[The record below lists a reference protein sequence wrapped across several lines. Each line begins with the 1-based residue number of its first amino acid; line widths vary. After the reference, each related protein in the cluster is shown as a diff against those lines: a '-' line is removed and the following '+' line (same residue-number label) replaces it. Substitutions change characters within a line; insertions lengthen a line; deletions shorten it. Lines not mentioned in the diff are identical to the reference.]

1 MNAEQR
7 VNLMFIQSGMT
18 KKEWSSIIGIHE
30 NNIIAII
37 KGRKNATPAIMKK
50 IAEAS
55 PEYNP
60 DWVIR
65 GLGAMLTDGTPEPS
79 VANSV
84 AQNEPENEAISVKM
98 LDFVMKENAYLK
110 AKLDE
115 ALAIIGNQ
123 ARLSGKLNLQPN
135 AGYAKEVKFIPE
147 LASVA

>member
-1 MNAEQR
+1 MNSQQR
-7 VNLMFIQSGMT
+7 VSLIFSRSGLT
-18 KKEWSSIIGIHE
+18 KTNFAKKVDLSLTHIV
-30 NNIIAII
+30 AAI
-37 KGRKNATPAIMKK
+37 KGTSTIGVESLRK
-50 IAEAS
+50 IAKAH
-55 PEYNP
+55 PEYNS
-60 DWVIR
+60 DWVVS
-65 GLGAMLTDGTPEPS
+65 GFGPMLTDGTLEPS

-84 AQNEPENEAISVKM
+84 AQNEAENEAISVKM

-135 AGYAKEVKFIPE
+135 AGYAKEVKLISE

>member
-1 MNAEQR
+1 MESQDR
-7 VNLMFIQSGMT
+7 VNLMFKHSGMT
-18 KKEWSSIIGIHE
+18 KKDWAKKTGIAE
-30 NNIIAII
+30 STLILICKGKGSATNAILN
-37 KGRKNATPAIMKK
+37 KA
-50 IAEAS
+50 AEAS
-55 PEYNP
+55 PLFNRT
-60 DWVIR
+60 WVLT
-65 GLGAMLTDGTPEPS
+65 GYGPMLTDGTPEPS